1 MTKNFKLGKGII
13 FSTNRAV
20 VMILISLI
28 LSLFT
33 VPSANAV
40 PDNSYKTGTGDSEA
54 VYLDGNYVQAGIA
67 KNGKFGPSTAAP
79 TVSGVTWHPS
89 GGRAN
94 IGFVADRS
102 RDGSWLD
109 TDFFYPGTPQEGWG
123 VDIGGT
129 TSRFDSFH
137 TSSATSQTFGDVNKT
152 STEMFVVHTTVIGDV
167 TIAQR
172 YSVPIGT
179 GTFSGDQNLN
189 VAVTITNNGASAA
202 TGVNYLRNV
211 DPDNLQDVTG
221 SFVTTNSIVSQY
233 GINNKGYSLVSATK
247 SDTRQSPAGTSYVG
261 LFSTDS
267 RSSVSAAAFGV
278 PTPVTRVKNTG
289 EYGWYGGTDEPYGE
303 LGYTLTAVGASATI
317 DAGIS
322 MLFELGN
329 LAAGASTSFNFSYV
343 LSQTSAADLI
353 TSTPEVARRI
363 FPSSYVMFAQNG
375 ADTNSLPQSELLD
388 STKAL
393 WKNIMTRAGYTF
405 SGWNTK
411 ADGTGIAYADRAL
424 YKFPEPYVTLYAQ
437 WKLIQTKPTIT
448 WATPSP
454 IQEGTALSETQLNAV
469 GSVPGTYTYSPAT
482 SAVPA
487 VGIQILKV
495 TFVPTDPKYET
506 VEASVEIEI
515 LAKAKCT
522 WTNPILIIEGTALS
536 STQLNATA
544 SVPGSF
550 VYEPQAGALLAP
562 GKNTLKVVFTP
573 TDTRLTPVTAEV
585 VIDVAAKPIV
595 IPAPPV
601 EPTYTVTGSPKTAI
615 TWGAGKD
622 AATYTVLVDGKS
634 ACSVAA
640 LTCDVAQLLG
650 PNNVVTVTSVALSTK
665 TSAAI
670 TARYVAPASS
680 QVLTV
685 VNFDTAKAIIKTAEA
700 AKLRAFAAKVKTA
713 GFTTLTVYGHTDLV
727 GGIDNQKLSVAR
739 ANAAIT
745 YLKKLLPGVTFVRSG
760 FAASEPV
767 GDNSTDGGKASNRR
781 AEISIP

>member
-1 MTKNFKLGKGII
+1 
-13 FSTNRAV
+13 
-20 VMILISLI
+20 
-28 LSLFT
+28 
-33 VPSANAV
+33 
-40 PDNSYKTGTGDSEA
+40 
-54 VYLDGNYVQAGIA
+54 
-67 KNGKFGPSTAAP
+67 
-79 TVSGVTWHPS
+79 
-89 GGRAN
+89 
-94 IGFVADRS
+94 
-102 RDGSWLD
+102 
-109 TDFFYPGTPQEGWG
+109 
-123 VDIGGT
+123 
-129 TSRFDSFH
+129 
-137 TSSATSQTFGDVNKT
+137 
-152 STEMFVVHTTVIGDV
+152 
-167 TIAQR
+167 
-172 YSVPIGT
+172 
-179 GTFSGDQNLN
+179 
-189 VAVTITNNGASAA
+189 
-202 TGVNYLRNV
+202 
-211 DPDNLQDVTG
+211 
-221 SFVTTNSIVSQY
+221 
-233 GINNKGYSLVSATK
+233 
-247 SDTRQSPAGTSYVG
+247 
-261 LFSTDS
+261 
-267 RSSVSAAAFGV
+267 
-278 PTPVTRVKNTG
+278 
-289 EYGWYGGTDEPYGE
+289 
-303 LGYTLTAVGASATI
+303 
-317 DAGIS
+317 
-322 MLFELGN
+322 
-329 LAAGASTSFNFSYV
+329 
-343 LSQTSAADLI
+343 
-353 TSTPEVARRI
+353 
-363 FPSSYVMFAQNG
+363 MFAQNG

>member
-1 MTKNFKLGKGII
+1 MTNSFQSGKGI
-13 FSTNRAV
+13 FFGTNRGVAMV
-20 VMILISLI
+20 LISLVM
-28 LSLFT
+28 SLFT
-33 VPSANAV
+33 VPSANAA
-40 PDNSYKTGTGDSEA
+40 PDNSYKTGSGTGA
-54 VYLDGNYVQAGIA
+54 AAYLNGTYVQAAIA
-67 KNGKFGPSTAAP
+67 HNGRFGPPTAAP
-79 TVSGVTWHPS
+79 TVAGVTWRPS

-109 TDFFYPGTPQEGWG
+109 SDFFYPGTPLEGWALQYDG
-123 VDIGGT
+123 TQGKFDNSSSPAGT
-129 TSRFDSFH
+129 TFS
-137 TSSATSQTFGDVNKT
+137 FGDVDVTATAT
-152 STEMFVVHTTVIGDV
+152 SVTHTTTWGDF
-167 TIAQR
+167 TIAQTYTAR
-172 YSVPIGT
+172 KGS
-179 GTFSGDQNLN
+179 GTFTKDQQIDIS
-189 VAVTITNNGASAA
+189 VTVTNNGASAIA
-202 TGVNYLRNV
+202 DLRYARTV
-211 DPDNLQDVTG
+211 DPDNLKDIDN
-221 SFVTTNSIVSQY
+221 SYVTTNKIVTQY
-233 GINNKGYSLVSATK
+233 GTGGKTYSLVSATK
-247 SDTRQSPAGTSYVG
+247 SDTRQTPAGISYVG
-261 LFSTDS
+261 LISNDS
-267 RSSVSAAAFGV
+267 RSKVSTGGFGFVADFKNMFTDGYTSGYTYRSLVGTTVTDDTGISIMFSLGAIAA
-278 PTPVTRVKNTG
+278 
-289 EYGWYGGTDEPYGE
+289 GGTKTFD
-303 LGYTLTAVGASATI
+303 
-317 DAGIS
+317 
-322 MLFELGN
+322 
-329 LAAGASTSFNFSYV
+329 FSYV
-343 LSQTSAADLI
+343 LSENSASDTAGETVGAETAPRKVL
-353 TSTPEVARRI
+353 
-363 FPSSYVMFAQNG
+363 PSSYVLFAQNG

-405 SGWNTK
+405 NGWNTK
-411 ADGTGIAYADRAL
+411 ADGTGTAYADGVTF
-424 YKFPEPYVTLYAQ
+424 KFDLPSHILYAQ

-454 IQEGTALSETQLNAV
+454 IQEGTALSATQLNATA
-469 GSVPGTYTYSPAT
+469 SVPGAYTYSSAA
-482 SAVPA
+482 SAVLA
-487 VGIQILKV
+487 VGKQILKV

-522 WTNPILIIEGTALS
+522 WLNPIIIIEGTALS

-562 GKNTLKVVFTP
+562 GTNTLKVVFTP

-585 VIDVAAKPIV
+585 VIDVAAKPVV

-601 EPTYTVTGSPKTAI
+601 EPTYTVTGSPMTAI
-615 TWGAGKD
+615 TWSAGKD

-670 TARYVAPASS
+670 TAHYVAPASS

-713 GFTTLTVYGHTDLV
+713 GFTTLTVYGHTDSV
-727 GGIDNQKLSVAR
+727 GGIDNQKLSIAR
-739 ANAAIT
+739 ANSTIA
-745 YLKKLLPGVTFVRSG
+745 YLKKLLPRVTFALSG

-767 GDNSTDGGKASNRR
+767 ANNATAQGKASNRR
-781 AEISIP
+781 AEIFIP

>member
-1 MTKNFKLGKGII
+1 MSMKFKPGITI
-13 FSTNRAV
+13 FLSINRSV
-20 VMILISLI
+20 VMVLISLVMT
-28 LSLFT
+28 LFT
-33 VPSANAV
+33 IPSAIAA
-40 PDNSYKTGTGDSEA
+40 PDNNYKTGSGSSEA
-54 VYLDGNYVQAGIA
+54 VYLNGSYVQAGIA
-67 KNGKFGPSTAAP
+67 KNGKFGPETTAP

-129 TSRFDSFH
+129 TSIFDAFT

-167 TIAQR
+167 TIAPR
-172 YSVPIGT
+172 YSVPIGA

-189 VAVTITNNGASAA
+189 VAVSITNNGATAA

-211 DPDNLQDVTG
+211 DPDNLKDVTG
-221 SFVTTNSIVSQY
+221 SYETTNSIVSQY

-247 SDTRQSPAGTSYVG
+247 SDTRQSPSGTSYVG
-261 LFSTDS
+261 LFSSDS
-267 RSSVSAAAFGV
+267 RSSVSSAAFGV
-278 PTPVTRVKNTG
+278 PTPVTRVKNTN
-289 EYGWYGGTDEPYGE
+289 EYGVLGTDGPYSG
-303 LGYTLTAVGASATI
+303 LGFNLTAVGASSSI
-317 DAGIS
+317 DSGIS

-343 LSQTSAADLI
+343 LSQTSAADLV
-353 TSTPEVARRI
+353 TSTPELPRRI
-363 FPSSYVMFAQNG
+363 FPSSLVMFAQNG

-405 SGWNTK
+405 TGWNTK
-411 ADGTGIAYADRAL
+411 ADGTGTAYEDGAQF
-424 YKFPEPYVTLYAQ
+424 KFSAPNILLYAQ

-454 IQEGTALSETQLNAV
+454 IQEGTALSTTQLNAV
-469 GSVPGTYTYSPAT
+469 GSVPGTYTYSPAAG
-482 SAVPA
+482 SVPA
-487 VGIQILKV
+487 VGKQILKV

-506 VEASVEIEI
+506 IEATIEIEV
-515 LAKAKCT
+515 LAKAKIT
-522 WTNPILIIEGTALS
+522 WANPASIIEGTALS

-544 SVPGSF
+544 SVPGTF
-550 VYEPQAGALLAP
+550 AYEPKDGAFLAP
-562 GKNTLKVVFTP
+562 GKSTLKVIFTP
-573 TDTRLTPVTAEV
+573 TDTRLSPVSAEV
-585 VIDVAAKPIV
+585 SIEVTAKPII
-595 IPAPPV
+595 IPTEPIS
-601 EPTYTVTGSPKTAI
+601 PTYTVTGSPKTTI

-650 PNNVVTVTSVALSTK
+650 PNNVVTVTSVALSTQ

-670 TARYVAPASS
+670 TASYVAPATS

-700 AKLRAFAAKVKTA
+700 AKLRAFAALVKTA
-713 GFTTLTVYGHTDLV
+713 GYTTLTVYGHTDSV
-727 GGIDNQKLSVAR
+727 GGIDNQKLSIAR

-745 YLKKLLPGVTFVRSG
+745 YLKKLLPGVTFELSG
-760 FAASEPV
+760 FAASKPV
-767 GDNSTDGGKASNRR
+767 GDNATADGKASNRR
-781 AEISIP
+781 TEIFIP

>member
-13 FSTNRAV
+13 FSSNRAV
-20 VMILISLI
+20 AIILISL
-28 LSLFT
+28 LMSLFT

-40 PDNSYKTGTGDSEA
+40 PDNSYKTGTGSSEA
-54 VYLDGNYVQAGIA
+54 VYLDGTYVQAGIA

-109 TDFFYPGTPQEGWG
+109 TDFFYPGNPQEGWG
-123 VDIGGT
+123 VDISGT
-129 TSRFDSFH
+129 TSRFDAYR
-137 TSSATSQTFGDVNKT
+137 TSSATQTFGDVNKT

-189 VAVTITNNGASAA
+189 IAVTITNNGATAA

-211 DPDNLQDVTG
+211 DPDNLQDVTD

-247 SDTRQSPAGTSYVG
+247 SDNRQSPAGTSYVG
-261 LFSTDS
+261 LFSSDS
-267 RSSVSAAAFGV
+267 RSSVSIAAFGV
-278 PTPVTRVKNTG
+278 PAPVTQVKNTA
-289 EYGWYGGTDEPYGE
+289 EYGYGGWTDSPNSDN
-303 LGYTLTAVGASATI
+303 GYNLTAVGASSTL
-317 DAGIS
+317 DNGIS

-353 TSTPEVARRI
+353 SSTPEVARRI

-405 SGWNTK
+405 TGWNTK
-411 ADGTGIAYADRAL
+411 ADGTGTAYEDGAQF
-424 YKFPEPYVTLYAQ
+424 KFSAPNILLYAQ
-437 WKLIQTKPTIT
+437 WKLIQTKPTVT

-454 IQEGTALSETQLNAV
+454 IQEGTALSATQLNAV
-469 GSVPGTYTYSPAT
+469 GSVPGTYTYSPAAA
-482 SAVPA
+482 AVPA
-487 VGIQILKV
+487 VGKQILKV

-506 VEASVEIEI
+506 TEATVEIEV
-515 LAKAKCT
+515 LAKAKIT
-522 WTNPILIIEGTALS
+522 WSNPASIIEGTALS

-544 SVPGSF
+544 SVLGSF
-550 VYEPQAGALLAP
+550 VYDPKDGALLAP
-562 GKNTLKVVFTP
+562 GKSTLKVTFTP
-573 TDTRLTPVTAEV
+573 TDSRLTAVTAEV
-585 VIDVAAKPIV
+585 SIEVTAKPVV
-595 IPAPPV
+595 IPAPPIS
-601 EPTYTVTGSPKTAI
+601 PTYLVTGSPKTTI

-670 TARYVAPASS
+670 TASYVAPASS

-700 AKLRAFAAKVKTA
+700 AKLRAFAALVKAA
-713 GFTTLTVYGHTDLV
+713 GYTTLTVYGHTDSV

-745 YLKKLLPGVTFVRSG
+745 YLKKLLPGVTFERSG

-781 AEISIP
+781 AEIFIP